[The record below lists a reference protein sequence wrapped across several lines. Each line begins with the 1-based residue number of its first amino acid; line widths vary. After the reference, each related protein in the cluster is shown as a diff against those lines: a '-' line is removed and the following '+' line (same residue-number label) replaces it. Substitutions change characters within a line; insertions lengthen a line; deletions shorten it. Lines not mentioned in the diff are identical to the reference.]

1 MIRWRRRTPLWKGFG
16 SYGVPPSNPLWLSL
30 LWMISSAG
38 YVGIVRAL
46 LIFLLAYTA
55 WIIMAVWYAAPSTAD
70 GRYGVSAKASTTMAT
85 VIRMDC
91 VETAFV
97 LSRVISVADSYDAMT
112 EPHHV
117 ATPRHRVANGL
128 VHLLDRIGHRTVR
141 PIAMSAPITT

>member
-1 MIRWRRRTPLWKGFG
+1 MPLAINDLDQAFSHRMDRVDGCGIASEAMFRMPAAIPDAFCNKPGQGKYPVFDGEMTAAMIRWRRRTPLWKGFG

-70 GRYGVSAKASTTMAT
+70 GRYGVLAKALT
-85 VIRMDC
+85 V
-91 VETAFV
+91 
-97 LSRVISVADSYDAMT
+97 
-112 EPHHV
+112 
-117 ATPRHRVANGL
+117 G
-128 VHLLDRIGHRTVR
+128 
-141 PIAMSAPITT
+141 